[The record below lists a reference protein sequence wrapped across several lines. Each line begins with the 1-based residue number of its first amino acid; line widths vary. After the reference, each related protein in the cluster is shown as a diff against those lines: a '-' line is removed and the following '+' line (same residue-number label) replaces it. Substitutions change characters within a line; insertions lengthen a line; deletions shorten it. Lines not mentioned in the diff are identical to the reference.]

1 MLIRELEQRT
11 GLERATIRYYEKEG
25 FITPHREENG
35 YRTYSNADL
44 DMLLKIKL
52 LRQLGIPLDRIRAL
66 QQGSTDF
73 SEALAEQIL
82 LLEKQ
87 VKDANRAKEVCND
100 IRSAGVSFG
109 ALDAEYYL
117 RELRKPAGSE
127 GNWKPQP
134 VPEFSR
140 HAPVHPWKRFFAR
153 TADLAILDM
162 VILFFVVVVLRV
174 RPLNSIIYTVLG
186 LQIVMY
192 LLWIPI
198 EGLLLHYWGTTP
210 GKWIFGIRVES
221 ANGGH
226 LSISNAMLRAW
237 AVLCRGYGLTIP
249 IYQYW
254 RLYKGYRQYNDH
266 GCLDWDTEWD
276 TEIQFEYYYETSK
289 KIRIACVAAA
299 YLLLFGWYLSDS
311 IKPVHRGEN
320 LTVVQI
326 VENHNDLID
335 QLIEDA
341 SPSMYL
347 LEDGSWN
354 SINSVYG
361 PNAIVIGSQAVGDGC
376 YHYELEDG
384 FVRSI
389 TYEQSWTDVFYLS
402 PIGERTIVTIKSI
415 GFAQGWLNLWNARS
429 FENAI
434 NKALEENSGHFTYNN
449 LEIIWT
455 TESEN
460 CINTGSYFFTENESL
475 PSSVNLKMEI
485 LSMITHKRR
494 SRQKNWRDLFAER
507 RIIPTWRLSSIEDL

>member
-198 EGLLLHYWGTTP
+198 EGLLLHYWGM
-210 GKWIFGIRVES
+210 F
-221 ANGGH
+221 
-226 LSISNAMLRAW
+226 
-237 AVLCRGYGLTIP
+237 
-249 IYQYW
+249 
-254 RLYKGYRQYNDH
+254 
-266 GCLDWDTEWD
+266 
-276 TEIQFEYYYETSK
+276 
-289 KIRIACVAAA
+289 
-299 YLLLFGWYLSDS
+299 
-311 IKPVHRGEN
+311 
-320 LTVVQI
+320 
-326 VENHNDLID
+326 
-335 QLIEDA
+335 
-341 SPSMYL
+341 
-347 LEDGSWN
+347 N
-354 SINSVYG
+354 SQV
-361 PNAIVIGSQAVGDGC
+361 P
-376 YHYELEDG
+376 
-384 FVRSI
+384 
-389 TYEQSWTDVFYLS
+389 T
-402 PIGERTIVTIKSI
+402 
-415 GFAQGWLNLWNARS
+415 
-429 FENAI
+429 
-434 NKALEENSGHFTYNN
+434 AL
-449 LEIIWT
+449 
-455 TESEN
+455 
-460 CINTGSYFFTENESL
+460 
-475 PSSVNLKMEI
+475 
-485 LSMITHKRR
+485 
-494 SRQKNWRDLFAER
+494 
-507 RIIPTWRLSSIEDL
+507 